1 MPESYV
7 IIIKGGI
14 SPAWSDWLAEF
25 SIEELE
31 GGLTRLSGTLEDQAA
46 LHGLLRRIR
55 DLNLKL
61 VSVNTFPS
69 NHPHPGKGE
78 NYEEK

>member
-1 MPESYV
+1 MPEIYQ

-14 SPAWSDWLAEF
+14 SPAWSDWLAGLTV
-25 SIEELE
+25 EELE
-31 GGLTRLSGTLEDQAA
+31 GGQTLLSGTLEDQAA

-55 DLNLKL
+55 DLNLVL

-69 NHPHPGKGE
+69 HHPQQGKGE
-78 NYEEK
+78 NHEE